1 MRILVQDVLVVV
13 VIFVLIIVGMGIMEL
28 VVNNVRL
35 LVGIV
40 GIVVIVGFVRDFF
53 YGLFVC
59 YLGFW
64 LLFLN
69 KLLSFLLLLLLIILW
84 LHLR

>member
-53 YGLFVC
+53 MDCLFVIWD
-59 YLGFW
+59 LGYYF
-64 LLFLN
+64 
-69 KLLSFLLLLLLIILW
+69 
-84 LHLR
+84 